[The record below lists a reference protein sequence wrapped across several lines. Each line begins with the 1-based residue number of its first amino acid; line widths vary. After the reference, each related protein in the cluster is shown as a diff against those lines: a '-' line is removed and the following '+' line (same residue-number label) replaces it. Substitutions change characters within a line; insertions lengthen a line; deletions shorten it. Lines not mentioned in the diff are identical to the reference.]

1 MENNYTEAQEQ
12 MRKGFGLFLETCAK
26 VSGNTTP
33 YYGLEKIDECLSSNT
48 FMPVSLLD
56 YTDPQELD
64 EVVNS
69 LNYNEAYQELLESE
83 PLYDDVLK
91 KYREYLLA
99 RMYAKVMTGDGDDSA
114 DAGDDSVNKNIIY
127 FGAPGTGK
135 SHTIATKYPD
145 KTEEN
150 STVTT
155 FHPDSDYATFV
166 GCYKPTKDA
175 SGELTYDF
183 VPQPFIEAYL
193 NAWLKKDYENY
204 YLVIEEINRGNCAQ
218 IFGDIFQL
226 LDREL
231 DGTSTYKITP
241 DKDLQNYLKAAFEE
255 GIAKHPNHQD
265 IPDYVLSGRKMQLPQ
280 NLWILAT
287 MNTSDQSLFPMDSA
301 FKRRWAWR
309 YIPIKDEGKY
319 FVIDINGNRYD
330 WWDFLDKV
338 NKKIAKLTMSEDK
351 QLGYWFVKVGS
362 NKTISAE
369 TFVNKVLFYLWSD
382 VFKDY
387 ANDGASPFTQKVGKD
402 VTKQS
407 FRSFVRNNGT
417 LNYEEINRFL
427 QHGIDISPIEDEE
440 EDETTSAAGTDSSG
454 ASSSRKRQYLRVTYS
469 DGHVYEGNNASQV
482 LKDVIEDVGIER
494 VRELGIQHSGAPLI
508 ALNMEEIPDKAKY
521 RAVAANHR
529 LSNGMYLF
537 TTTGNPVK
545 KEDLERIAREFD
557 DVNYTVE
564 MFTKE

>member
-1 MENNYTEAQEQ
+1 MDYKYTEAQEH
-12 MRKGFGLFLETCAK
+12 MRKGFCMFLETCAK

-33 YYGLEKIDECLSSNT
+33 YYNLVKIDECLSANT
-48 FMPVSLLD
+48 FMPVCLLD
-56 YTDPQELD
+56 YTDPEELD
-64 EVVNS
+64 EVVIT
-69 LNYNEAYQELLESE
+69 LGDNEAYQELLESE
-83 PLYDDVLK
+83 PLYADVLK

-99 RMYAKVMTGDGDDSA
+99 RMYANMMAGDREVSA

-135 SHTIATKYPD
+135 SHTIATKFPD

-175 SGELTYDF
+175 TGELTYDF
-183 VPQPFIEAYL
+183 VPQPFVEAYL
-193 NAWLKKDYENY
+193 NAWLRKDYENY

-241 DKDLQNYLKAAFEE
+241 DRDLQNYLKAAFEK
-255 GIAKHPNHQD
+255 GIAEYPEHQD
-265 IPDYVLSGRKMQLPQ
+265 IPEYVLSGRKMQLPQ

-301 FKRRWAWR
+301 FKRRWSWR
-309 YIPIKDEGKY
+309 YIPIKDEGKD

-417 LNYEEINRFL
+417 LNYEEITRFL
-427 QHGIDISPIEDEE
+427 QHGIEISPNEEE
-440 EDETTSAAGTDSSG
+440 EDEVDGATTGSSQTK
-454 ASSSRKRQYLRVTYS
+454 ATKKKQYIRVKYN
-469 DGHVYEGNNASQV
+469 DGHIYDGNNASQV

-494 VRELGIQHSGAPLI
+494 VRELEIQHSGAPLI
-508 ALNMEEIPDKAKY
+508 AKTLEDIPEKY
-521 RAVAANHR
+521 RKSASNHQ

-537 TTTGNPVK
+537 TTTSNPTK
-545 KEDLERIAREFD
+545 KEDLERIDRELTVGFTVD
-557 DVNYTVE
+557 IYT
-564 MFTKE
+564 KD